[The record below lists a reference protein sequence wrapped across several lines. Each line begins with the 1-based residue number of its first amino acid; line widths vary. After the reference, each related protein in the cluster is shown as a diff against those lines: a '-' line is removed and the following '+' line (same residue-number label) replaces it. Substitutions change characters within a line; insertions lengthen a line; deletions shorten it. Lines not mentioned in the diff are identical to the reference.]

1 MVTDGIRDR
10 YVSEE
15 EITSLETGWHI
26 GMSDSARNKRFGNT
40 HHKGKVVSK
49 EGRENISKGHMGK
62 RWISKPDTLES
73 TAVSPGKAKQMVEHE
88 GWVYG
93 RLNYPKTVKV

>member
-1 MVTDGIRDR
+1 
-10 YVSEE
+10 
-15 EITSLETGWHI
+15 
-26 GMSDSARNKRFGNT
+26 
-40 HHKGKVVSK
+40 
-49 EGRENISKGHMGK
+49 MGK

-73 TAVSPGKAKQMVEHE
+73 TAVSPDKAKQMVEHE